1 MSDNMPEPQMPPV
14 KLAFVI
20 DDEVV
25 DVLHTDERLGAIF
38 LSDPLIIDVS
48 NLVDDDGNLRLPLKS
63 KYNATTQT
71 FTDPE

>member
-1 MSDNMPEPQMPPV
+1 MSENIAPQMPPV

-20 DDEVV
+20 DNEVV

-38 LSDPLIIDVS
+38 LSEPVIIDVS
-48 NLVDDDGNLRLPLKS
+48 DKVDEQGILKLPIGS
-63 KYNATTQT
+63 TYNPQTQT